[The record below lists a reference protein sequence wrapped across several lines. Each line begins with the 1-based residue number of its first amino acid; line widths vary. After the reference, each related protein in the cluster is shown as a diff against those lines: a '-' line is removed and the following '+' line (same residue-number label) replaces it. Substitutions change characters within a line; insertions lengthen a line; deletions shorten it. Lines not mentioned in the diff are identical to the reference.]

1 MVTSM
6 KRFALVILLPVLL
19 LYGCYSLF
27 NPTYSWH
34 QKLTLVVE
42 TPEGSKTGASV
53 VGISVTF
60 RAIRPLPSIPVSY
73 YSYRGEATVVDLGD
87 GRYLFAL
94 LKGSVPL
101 ARKVFRDQLPG
112 GTTVKSKPLLREIVR
127 LKGVGDVPLPHAP
140 LLVTFGDLSDPASVM
155 RVDPANLAAT
165 FGAGFALREIT
176 LEVTE
181 DAVTEGVVEGVLGW
195 VDDSYYRKNPVWAS
209 LPNLVQQTITG
220 LKVPAGENQ

>member
-1 MVTSM
+1 M
-6 KRFALVILLPVLL
+6 KRFVLVILLPVLL

-27 NPTYSWH
+27 NPTYSWR

-42 TPEGSKTGASV
+42 TPEGPKTGASV

-60 RAIRPLPSIPVSY
+60 RAFRPLPDIPVSY

-112 GTTVKSKPLLREIVR
+112 GTTVKSKPLLRAIVR
-127 LKGVGDVPLPHAP
+127 L
-140 LLVTFGDLSDPASVM
+140 
-155 RVDPANLAAT
+155 
-165 FGAGFALREIT
+165 
-176 LEVTE
+176 
-181 DAVTEGVVEGVLGW
+181 
-195 VDDSYYRKNPVWAS
+195 
-209 LPNLVQQTITG
+209 
-220 LKVPAGENQ
+220 